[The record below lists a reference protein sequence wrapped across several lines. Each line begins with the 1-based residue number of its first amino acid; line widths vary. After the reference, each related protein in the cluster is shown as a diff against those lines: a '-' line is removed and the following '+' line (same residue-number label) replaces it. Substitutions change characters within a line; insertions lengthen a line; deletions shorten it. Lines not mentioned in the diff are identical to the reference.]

1 MIFKFMHA
9 KSLVKKPIGIV
20 KNSTISDI
28 IKKLLEHNLSRL
40 IVLDSGRPI
49 GIISEK
55 DVGLFLFSDSDKFGL
70 DKIPLAKLMN
80 KIAYV
85 DRDISI
91 EKCAK
96 ALIDKKISSLC
107 TVDGHDQLG
116 IFTKTDLVRYYSE
129 NFVGKH
135 KVADF
140 MTHHYVSTHN
150 ATPLFKVVRKMLENK
165 ISRIITKNQNEQPD
179 GIVSFRDLFRIS
191 LELGSE
197 EDDEGFTLSDQ
208 IRRGFL
214 SENGFG
220 GISLAKDV
228 MSKGIIT
235 VKFNEDLNTACKTML
250 NNNVSGLGVLDGN
263 NGFAG
268 VISKTDVTRV
278 LSLM

>member
-1 MIFKFMHA
+1 VQA
-9 KSLVKKPIGIV
+9 KSLAKKPIGIM
-20 KNSTISDI
+20 KSSTISDA
-28 IKKLLEHNLSRL
+28 IKKLLENNLSRL
-40 IVLDSGRPI
+40 VVLDSGKPV

-80 KIAYV
+80 KIEYIDGDASV
-85 DRDISI
+85 ER
-91 EKCAK
+91 CAK

-107 TVDGHDQLG
+107 TVDENDHLG

-129 NFVGKH
+129 NFAGKH
-135 KVADF
+135 RVADF

-165 ISRIITKNQNEQPD
+165 ISRIITKDQNEQPD

-191 LELGSE
+191 LDLGNE
-197 EDDEGFTLSDQ
+197 QDDDSFALSDQ

-228 MSKGIIT
+228 LSDGIIT
-235 VKFNEDLNTACKTML
+235 VKFNEDLSTACKTML
-250 NNNVSGLGVLDGN
+250 DNNVGGLGVLDGN

-278 LSLM
+278 LSSM